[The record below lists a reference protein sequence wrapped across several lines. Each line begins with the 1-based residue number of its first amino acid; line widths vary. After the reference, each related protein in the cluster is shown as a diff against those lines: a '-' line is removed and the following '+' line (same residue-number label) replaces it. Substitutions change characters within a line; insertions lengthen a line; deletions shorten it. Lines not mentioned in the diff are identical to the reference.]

1 MLTLTSVTWP
11 FAGFS
16 TMHNAIWHMS
26 PLDQC
31 SAFLFLHWKWDEQT
45 SVSLGCE
52 MDAGKDLRDL
62 SSGTTQL
69 AHTWAK
75 ELCTVSEGAS
85 KQDWELRLT
94 RGVPDQ
100 LHTTAEAQ
108 LASYPAG
115 TETAELQRLQDGVGE
130 PDSGSHS
137 CMSPE
142 KKGL

>member
-1 MLTLTSVTWP
+1 
-11 FAGFS
+11 
-16 TMHNAIWHMS
+16 MHNAIWHMS

-45 SVSLGCE
+45 SVSLGCK
-52 MDAGKDLRDL
+52 MDAGKDLDDL

-75 ELCTVSEGAS
+75 ELCTVSKGAS

-115 TETAELQRLQDGVGE
+115 TETAELQRLQDGVG
-130 PDSGSHS
+130 DQTL
-137 CMSPE
+137 
-142 KKGL
+142 GLTAA